1 MIILG
6 IVDIY
11 VVLFVNCFEIS
22 NNFRI
27 LSINI
32 FLIHNYLASYFN
44 FPRTHFLCLQ
54 TCLFNICN
62 IIYIT
67 MPLLKIFV
75 IVLNKKDFFYLI
87 FYTEK
92 NFYKDNY
99 DKHEQQIFT
108 NCRRQC
114 IIFVCFLTFSTKGT
128 LVCYVLSPLVGEL
141 FNQQIY
147 NVNVER
153 KEIWNFFGNEIMILL
168 YFFRFNSL
176 L

>member
-1 MIILG
+1 M
-6 IVDIY
+6 
-11 VVLFVNCFEIS
+11 
-22 NNFRI
+22 
-27 LSINI
+27 
-32 FLIHNYLASYFN
+32 
-44 FPRTHFLCLQ
+44 HFLCLQ